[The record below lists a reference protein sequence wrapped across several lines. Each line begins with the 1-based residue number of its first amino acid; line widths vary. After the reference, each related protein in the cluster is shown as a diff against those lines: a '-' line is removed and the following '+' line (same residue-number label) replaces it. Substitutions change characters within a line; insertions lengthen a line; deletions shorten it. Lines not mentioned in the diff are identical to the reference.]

1 MSLESF
7 FASDEFNLYQTLT
20 PVKGSKKGL
29 FIFRIIALCIFGY
42 GLFSSIY
49 CTIHHNPNQDHDWIW
64 FAYYTNQTFLAN
76 VLYFVVRIDYISII
90 FFFFIS
96 YNNTNF
102 ILFFFIIINSLVL

>member
-90 FFFFIS
+90 FFFF
-96 YNNTNF
+96 YF
-102 ILFFFIIINSLVL
+102 L